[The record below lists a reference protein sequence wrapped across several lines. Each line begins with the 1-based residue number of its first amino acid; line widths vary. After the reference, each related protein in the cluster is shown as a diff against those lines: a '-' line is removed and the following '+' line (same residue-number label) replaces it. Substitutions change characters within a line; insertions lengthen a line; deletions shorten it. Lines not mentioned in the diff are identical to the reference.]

1 MDFTPWMLLILAIG
15 DNTLGD
21 YFTVLREEIAR
32 ILSQDYVGAAKARG
46 CSWFWHAAREMGI
59 TVLDIVV
66 SRVPI
71 LVGGV
76 IIVEESFAYF
86 GLGHDIVA
94 ATNSQS
100 IDLQMGVTLLIAVLL
115 IGTSGI
121 GAALRKI
128 LDPRASARS

>member
-46 CSWFWHAAREMGI
+46 CSVFWHAAREMGI

-115 IGTSGI
+115 IGTSGV